1 MQILSAICAARPDRL
16 QECILSAPLGVSRLV
31 AILDDARDSVR
42 SAGLLLLVDLTSGAN
57 EELRKIVAFE
67 DVFGRIFAL
76 IQMEGGLG
84 EAGITAQDCLSLL
97 ANLIKGSASNQTM
110 FRESGCVTQLA
121 NLLRQAFP
129 AEDGE
134 APFLTQA
141 REKSA
146 FGLLQLL
153 RLFLAPGEPSTPH
166 NQAAF
171 FRAGIAQILI
181 NLAFSPD
188 LPIPIRT
195 AALKATSDLI
205 TFNHPL
211 QEAFA
216 ALTVATPSE
225 TESERSTTPHT
236 NGTRS
241 TGPSAKSSARP
252 SAEQTRAYIIE
263 ALLSLTLDQARLDPG
278 LRNAGCNLI
287 QSYLAGHDRIR
298 VHFLQRAISGHA
310 QEEDAANV
318 LTALSQ
324 SKADANG
331 LGFASW
337 IVQDLVVDA
346 SEAKA
351 ALLAV
356 KEGDESEGEEVLSFL
371 QTVAAELEPALKEAS
386 DPRFA
391 EAYACLLAIFLW
403 DSAEAVDDVLAE
415 GSSLVQTLAEVT
427 ASPSSDPELAGL
439 SAVLL
444 GTIYEFSTKDS
455 PIPRRTLAPLL
466 TQKLGRSKYL
476 NALTEL
482 RRQPA
487 IRDADLIA
495 EEGSETTLCQTFVDL
510 FQVEYSRLRKAIDKD
525 PGVEVLPASAAAAG
539 VDRDVLDDLRQ
550 QLQTSKEAL
559 AQAQASS
566 SEASQKAEQ
575 VRMTTAK
582 DIQTANAEVE
592 RLRRINQAMQQ
603 GHEAE
608 LNKLEREREAQE
620 QTIRTEHQRSLD
632 TAKEIAQR
640 QLSMAVKD
648 TEQASV
654 QKISDAEKKFV
665 ELQNAH
671 RAEQDGHSS
680 TRQQLE
686 KLTAEHKSAT
696 SQVQSLAA
704 QVSDLT
710 QRHSRL
716 EKEHEQSSAT
726 ASKAS
731 GELEEA
737 RNKADQTQSMLE
749 MFKSKVKDLQDEVK
763 AKDDE
768 LAAERSGFADLEKEL
783 ETAKAELETA
793 RTDLSAAKK
802 DTEGVRGQA
811 EESKKR
817 VADLEKQLQEVQKA
831 LDEAKKSAP
840 AASGGKKGKKGG
852 GADDSSAAIE
862 SLKKDV
868 EALKKEAQEAR
879 EEGKSAREEL
889 ESMLLVMGDIEAKRD
904 EYRGK
909 VKTLGG
915 EVSEDDED
923 DEEEEEEGEDS
934 DVD

>member
-1 MQILSAICAARPDRL
+1 M
-16 QECILSAPLGVSRLV
+16 
-31 AILDDARDSVR
+31 R

-67 DVFGRIFAL
+67 DVFGRIFSL
-76 IQMEGGLG
+76 IQIEGGLA

-97 ANLIKGSASNQTM
+97 ANLIKGSNSNQTM

-121 NLLRQAFP
+121 KLLEQAFP
-129 AEDGE
+129 SEDGE
-134 APFLTQA
+134 AAFLAQS

-153 RLFLAPGEPSTPH
+153 RLFLPPGESSTPQ

-181 NLAFSPD
+181 DLAFSAE

-195 AALKATSDLI
+195 AALKCTSDLI
-205 TFNHPL
+205 AFNHPL
-211 QEAFA
+211 QEGFA
-216 ALTVATPSE
+216 ALTVATPSK
-225 TESERSTTPHT
+225 TGSDGSATPQT

-241 TGPSAKSSARP
+241 SGPSNKSSARP

-310 QEEDAANV
+310 QQEDAANV

-324 SKADANG
+324 SKADATG
-331 LGFASW
+331 LVFASW
-337 IVQDLVVDA
+337 IIQDLIADA
-346 SEAKA
+346 PEAKG

-371 QTVAAELEPALKEAS
+371 QTVASELEPALKEAS

-391 EAYACLLAIFLW
+391 ESYACLLITFLW
-403 DSAEAVDDVLAE
+403 ESAEGVDDVLAE

-427 ASPSSDPELAGL
+427 ASAASDPELAGL

-476 NALTEL
+476 SALADL

-487 IRDADLIA
+487 VRDADLLA
-495 EEGSETTLCQTFVDL
+495 EEGGTATLCQTFVDL

-525 PGVEVLPASAAAAG
+525 PGVEVLPASATAAG

-550 QLQTSKEAL
+550 QLQTSKEAF
-559 AQAQASS
+559 AQSQSSS
-566 SEASQKAEQ
+566 SEAAQKAEQ
-575 VRMTTAK
+575 ERLTGAK
-582 DIQTANAEVE
+582 ELQTATAEVE

-603 GHEAE
+603 GHEVE
-608 LNKLEREREAQE
+608 IDKLEREREAQE

-640 QLSMAVKD
+640 QLGAAIKE
-648 TEQASV
+648 TEQASA

-665 ELQNAH
+665 EMQNAY
-671 RAEQDGHSS
+671 RAEQSGHSS
-680 TRQQLE
+680 TREHLE
-686 KLTAEHKSAT
+686 KLTADHKSAT
-696 SQVQSLAA
+696 SQVQSLTA
-704 QVSDLT
+704 QVTDLT
-710 QRHSRL
+710 QRHGRL
-716 EKEHEQSSAT
+716 EKEHEQTKVT
-726 ASKAS
+726 ASKAT
-731 GELEEA
+731 EDLEQA
-737 RNKADQTQSMLE
+737 RKQAEQAQSMLD
-749 MFKSKVKDLQDEVK
+749 MFKSKVKALQDEVK
-763 AKDDE
+763 GKDQE
-768 LAAERSGFADLEKEL
+768 LTAEREGFAELEKEL
-783 ETAKAELETA
+783 EGAKEELGA
-793 RTDLSAAKK
+793 VKK
-802 DTEGVRGQA
+802 DLATAQEA
-811 EESKKR
+811 AAAAAASTSKKSKK
-817 VADLEKQLQEVQKA
+817 VD
-831 LDEAKKSAP
+831 DGEA
-840 AASGGKKGKKGG
+840 
-852 GADDSSAAIE
+852 E
-862 SLKKDV
+862 R
-868 EALKKEAQEAR
+868 LKKEVDRAKEEA
-879 EEGKSAREEL
+879 KSAREEL
-889 ESMLLVMGDIEAKRD
+889 ESMLLVMGDIETKRD
-904 EYRGK
+904 EYRA
-909 VKTLGG
+909 KTKALGG
-915 EVSEDDED
+915 EVSDEED
-923 DEEEEEEGEDS
+923 DEEDDEEGEDENEEEHEGEDADS